1 MQDTALKMT
10 QKLAKH
16 SYRDID
22 FLSNATTHRKNS
34 TIPLSMYYQLG
45 QFDPSKQFIKN

>member
-10 QKLAKH
+10 QKLAKL

-22 FLSNATTHRKNS
+22 LLSNATTKEKA
-34 TIPLSMYYQLG
+34 IIIALSMYYQLR
-45 QFDPSKQFIKN
+45 QFHPSKQFIKN